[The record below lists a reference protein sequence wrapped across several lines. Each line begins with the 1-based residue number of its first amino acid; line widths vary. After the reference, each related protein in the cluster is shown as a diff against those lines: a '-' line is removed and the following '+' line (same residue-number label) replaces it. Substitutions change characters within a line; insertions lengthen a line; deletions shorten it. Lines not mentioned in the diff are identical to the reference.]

1 MQMGNNFTFGNSRTV
16 LSHILM
22 VRELNL
28 PMALQKA
35 ITLLFLKLRAITLN
49 FYLML
54 RAITTFSD
62 ATGNNSIF
70 SGTKLI

>member
-1 MQMGNNFTFGNSRTV
+1 MQMGNNFTFGNSRAV
-16 LSHILM
+16 LSHILV

-54 RAITTFSD
+54 RAITTF
-62 ATGNNSIF
+62 F
-70 SGTKLI
+70 

>member
-22 VRELNL
+22 VRELYL

-35 ITLLFLKLRAITLN
+35 ITLLFSKVKGNNYFL
-49 FYLML
+49 LML
-54 RAITTFSD
+54 RAITTF
-62 ATGNNSIF
+62 F
-70 SGTKLI
+70 

>member
-1 MQMGNNFTFGNSRTV
+1 MQMGNNFTFGNSRAV

-35 ITLLFLKLRAITLN
+35 INLLFSEVKGNNYFL
-49 FYLML
+49 LML

-62 ATGNNSIF
+62 ATGNNYF
-70 SGTKLI
+70 F

>member
-1 MQMGNNFTFGNSRTV
+1 MQMGNNFTFGNSRAV

-35 ITLLFLKLRAITLN
+35 ITLLFSKVSGNNSFYLTLRAITP
-49 FYLML
+49 F
-54 RAITTFSD
+54 F
-62 ATGNNSIF
+62 
-70 SGTKLI
+70 